1 MFIATNKSIHVG
13 KHADFLYL
21 ADTIALKSVIFQANV
36 SLLEVLKNL

>member
-13 KHADFLYL
+13 KHVDFLYL
-21 ADTIALKSVIFQANV
+21 ADTIALKSVIFQVNV